1 MVVCLK
7 VSNDGGPLLPSPL
20 GYEER
25 FPFMIETAISFLS
38 CCADVIRHVVTS
50 DIDLGHLPAFHLT
63 LSFLPFKTLLMAKKV
78 TASQEGRVLTA
89 EFTAYRN
96 LLIASHPS
104 AGDFVWRIEQAQPP
118 SGWKF
123 AVVDGD
129 AASSVPHSSH
139 NGDNTAA
146 GAVDW
151 GYWMS
156 HFDDWLSNANGVD
169 IQQYT
174 TGAI

>member
-63 LSFLPFKTLLMAKKV
+63 LSFLPFKTLLMAKK
-78 TASQEGRVLTA
+78 SQPHKKAVSSRRSL
-89 EFTAYRN
+89 R
-96 LLIASHPS
+96 LI
-104 AGDFVWRIEQAQPP
+104 GTC
-118 SGWKF
+118 
-123 AVVDGD
+123 
-129 AASSVPHSSH
+129 SSH
-139 NGDNTAA
+139 RIRRRATLLG
-146 GAVDW
+146 G
-151 GYWMS
+151 
-156 HFDDWLSNANGVD
+156 
-169 IQQYT
+169 
-174 TGAI
+174 